1 MVKPKNIPVTMDDG
15 LVAEID
21 RVAAKKNES
30 RSAVMREA
38 IRRGLPA
45 VEAGFGDDTLAGL
58 LSRAAKVAEATRL
71 PAVQVQRAAL
81 RAGLIRIEDA
91 LVIGPDEAKAAVLGT
106 DAGLTEPESR
116 GWLRT
121 LFQQTQEDIRRAGRG
136 EDPHPHVWSTPPASA
151 PPAKP
156 KSTRPRKK

>member
-1 MVKPKNIPVTMDDG
+1 MDDG

-21 RVAAKKNES
+21 RVATQKNQS

-45 VEAGFGDDTLAGL
+45 VEAGFGDDTVAEL
-58 LSRAAKVAEATRL
+58 LQRAAKVAEATGL

-91 LVIGPDEAKAAVLGT
+91 LVVGADKAKALILGT
-106 DAGLTEPESR
+106 DAGLTEPDSR
-116 GWLRT
+116 GWLGT
-121 LFQQTQEDIRRAGRG
+121 LFQQTQEDIRRAARG
-136 EDPHPHVWSTPPASA
+136 EDPHPHEWSA
-151 PPAKP
+151 PPATPKPAQP
-156 KSTRPRKK
+156 KSARRRKK